1 MGNHARRRRS
11 SKSNNLPV
19 RTHQPPKLNT
29 VTIVPKNVNQE
40 TYMLDLLSPSKDIVV
55 GVGPAGTGKTMLAV
69 QVAIKLFRDKTV
81 DKIVVTRPVVS
92 VDEDLGF
99 LPGTL
104 EEKMGPWTI
113 PIIDVFK
120 MYYCTND
127 IRSMLYEGIIE
138 MAPLAYMR
146 GRTFKKAM
154 IVADEMQNATENQMK
169 MLLTRIGDR
178 SKIVVTGDL
187 EQTDRPNRN
196 GLSDFVDRLKQ
207 KQKSEKISMVHFN
220 HRDVVR
226 HKVVSEVLDLY
237 N

>member
-1 MGNHARRRRS
+1 MGKKAIKRRS
-11 SKSNNLPV
+11 NKSNTLPI
-19 RTHQPPKLNT
+19 RTHQSPKLNH

-40 TYMLDLLSPSKDIVV
+40 SYMLDLLSPSKDIVI

-69 QVAIKLFRDKTV
+69 QVAIKLFREKAV
-81 DKIVVTRPVVS
+81 DKIIITRPVVS
-92 VDEDLGF
+92 VDEDIGF

-104 EEKMGPWTI
+104 EEKMAPWTI

-127 IRSMLYEGIIE
+127 IRSMLYEGVLE

-196 GLSDFVDRLKQ
+196 GLSDFVDRLREKR
-207 KQKSEKISMVHFN
+207 KSEKISMIKFN
-220 HRDVVR
+220 HKDVVR
-226 HKVVSEVLDLY
+226 HRVVNEVLDLY

>member
-1 MGNHARRRRS
+1 MGKKAIKRRS
-11 SKSNNLPV
+11 NKSNTLPI
-19 RTHQPPKLNT
+19 RTHQSPKLNH

-40 TYMLDLLSPSKDIVV
+40 SYMLDLLSPSKDIVI

-69 QVAIKLFRDKTV
+69 QVAIKLFREKAV
-81 DKIVVTRPVVS
+81 DKIIITRPVVS
-92 VDEDLGF
+92 VDEDIGF

-104 EEKMGPWTI
+104 EEKMAPWTI

-127 IRSMLYEGIIE
+127 IRSMLYEGVLE

-196 GLSDFVDRLKQ
+196 GLSDFVDRLIEKR
-207 KQKSEKISMVHFN
+207 KSEKISMIKFN
-220 HRDVVR
+220 HKDVVR
-226 HKVVSEVLDLY
+226 HRVVNEVLDLY

>member
-1 MGNHARRRRS
+1 MGKKALKRRS
-11 SKSNNLPV
+11 NKTNNLPI
-19 RTHQPPKLNT
+19 RTHQSPTHNN

-40 TYMLDLLSPSKDIVV
+40 SYMLDLLSPSKDIVV

-69 QVAIKLFRDKTV
+69 QVAIKLFREKVV
-81 DKIVVTRPVVS
+81 DKIVITRPVVS
-92 VDEDLGF
+92 VDEDIGF

-104 EEKMGPWTI
+104 EEKMAPWTI

-127 IRSMLYEGIIE
+127 IRSMLYEAIVE

-146 GRTFKKAM
+146 GRTFKKSM

-169 MLLTRIGDR
+169 MLLTRIGDK

-187 EQTDRPNRN
+187 DQTDRPSRN

-207 KQKSEKISMVHFN
+207 KRKSDRISMVNFN
-220 HRDVVR
+220 HMDVVR
-226 HKVVSEVLDLY
+226 HKVVNEVLDLY
-237 N
+237 A

>member
-1 MGNHARRRRS
+1 MGKKAIKRRS
-11 SKSNNLPV
+11 NKSNTLPI
-19 RTHQPPKLNT
+19 RTYQSPKLNH

-40 TYMLDLLSPSKDIVV
+40 SYMLDLLSPSKDIVI

-69 QVAIKLFRDKTV
+69 QVAIKLFREKVV
-81 DKIVVTRPVVS
+81 DKIVITRPVVS
-92 VDEDLGF
+92 VDEDIGF

-104 EEKMGPWTI
+104 EEKMAPWTI

-127 IRSMLYEGIIE
+127 IRSMLYEGVVE

-146 GRTFKKAM
+146 GRTFKKSM

-196 GLSDFVDRLKQ
+196 GLSDFVDRLKE
-207 KQKSEKISMVHFN
+207 KRKSDKISMINFN
-220 HRDVVR
+220 HKDVVR
-226 HKVVSEVLDLY
+226 HRVVNEVLDLY

>member
-81 DKIVVTRPVVS
+81 DKIVITRPVVS
-92 VDEDLGF
+92 VDEDIGF

-104 EEKMGPWTI
+104 EEKMAPWTI
-113 PIIDVFK
+113 PIFDVFK
-120 MYYCTND
+120 LYFTTQD
-127 IRSMLYEGIIE
+127 IRNMLYEGIIE
-138 MAPLAYMR
+138 ISPLAFMR
-146 GRTFKKAM
+146 GRTFHNCY
-154 IVADEMQNATENQMK
+154 IVADEMQNASTNQMK
-169 MLLTRIGDR
+169 MLLTRIGR
-178 SKIVVTGDL
+178 HSKLAVTGDL
-187 EQTDRPNRN
+187 HQTDRPKDN
-196 GLSDFVDRLKQ
+196 GLSDFI
-207 KQKSEKISMVHFN
+207 EKLNKRASKLIDIVSFAKK
-220 HRDVVR
+220 DVLR
-226 HKVVSEVLDLY
+226 HKAVQEVLDIY
-237 N
+237 GD

>member
-40 TYMLDLLSPSKDIVV
+40 TYMLDLLSPSEDIVV

-81 DKIVVTRPVVS
+81 DKIVITRPVVS
-92 VDEDLGF
+92 VDEDIGF

-207 KQKSEKISMVHFN
+207 KQKSEKISMVNFN

>member
-1 MGNHARRRRS
+1 MGKKAIKRRS
-11 SKSNNLPV
+11 NKSNTLPI
-19 RTHQPPKLNT
+19 RTYQSPKLNH

-40 TYMLDLLSPSKDIVV
+40 SYMLDLLSPSKDIVI

-69 QVAIKLFRDKTV
+69 QVAIKLFREKVV
-81 DKIVVTRPVVS
+81 DKIVITRPVVS
-92 VDEDLGF
+92 VDEDIGF

-104 EEKMGPWTI
+104 EEKMAPWTI

-127 IRSMLYEGIIE
+127 IRSMLYEGVVE

-146 GRTFKKAM
+146 GRTFKKSM

-196 GLSDFVDRLKQ
+196 GLSDFVDRL
-207 KQKSEKISMVHFN
+207 
-220 HRDVVR
+220 
-226 HKVVSEVLDLY
+226 
-237 N
+237 

>member
-1 MGNHARRRRS
+1 MGKKAIKRRS
-11 SKSNNLPV
+11 NKSNTLPI
-19 RTHQPPKLNT
+19 RTYQSPKLNH

-40 TYMLDLLSPSKDIVV
+40 SYMLDLLSPSKDIVI

-69 QVAIKLFRDKTV
+69 QVAIKLFREKVV
-81 DKIVVTRPVVS
+81 DKIVITRPVVS
-92 VDEDLGF
+92 VDEDIGF

-104 EEKMGPWTI
+104 EEKMAPWTI

-127 IRSMLYEGIIE
+127 IRSMLYEGVVE

-146 GRTFKKAM
+146 GRTFKKSM

-196 GLSDFVDRLKQ
+196 GLSDFVDR
-207 KQKSEKISMVHFN
+207 F
-220 HRDVVR
+220 
-226 HKVVSEVLDLY
+226 
-237 N
+237 

>member
-1 MGNHARRRRS
+1 MGKKALKRRS
-11 SKSNNLPV
+11 NKTNNLPI
-19 RTHQPPKLNT
+19 RTHQSPTHNN

-40 TYMLDLLSPSKDIVV
+40 SYMLDLLSPSKDIVV

-69 QVAIKLFRDKTV
+69 QVAIKLFREKVV
-81 DKIVVTRPVVS
+81 DKIVITRPVVS
-92 VDEDLGF
+92 VDEDIGF

-104 EEKMGPWTI
+104 EEKMAPWTI

-127 IRSMLYEGIIE
+127 IRSMLYEGIVE

-146 GRTFKKAM
+146 GRTFKKSM

-187 EQTDRPNRN
+187 DQTDRPSRN

-207 KQKSEKISMVHFN
+207 KSKSDRISMVNFN
-220 HRDVVR
+220 HMDVVR
-226 HKVVSEVLDLY
+226 HKVVNEVLDLY
-237 N
+237 A